1 MKDQEKM
8 SAILKK
14 IDFVMEKV
22 ECIVTSLCMAGMVVT
37 VLVGIVLR
45 FILKIPNAYGE
56 EISRYLMIAVIFIGI
71 AMAARERAHLGID
84 SLVNA
89 LPPKGGKAL
98 RVFTDILSCFLYGFL
113 TVESYRFCSLAMQYN
128 QKSPSMTFLPMY
140 LVYGLLLVGFI
151 LSTITAVLV
160 ILNDHVCRRPFL
172 NLENEDSE
180 TSTEIKE
187 G

>member
-1 MKDQEKM
+1 MKDQQKF

-14 IDFVMEKV
+14 IDFVMEKA
-22 ECIVTSLCMAGMVVT
+22 ECFVTSLCMAGMVIT

-56 EISRYLMIAVIFIGI
+56 EISRYLMIAAVFIGI
-71 AMAARERAHLGID
+71 SMAARERAHLGID

-89 LPPKGGKAL
+89 LPPKAGKAL
-98 RVFTDILSCFLYGFL
+98 RVFTDVISCFLYGFL
-113 TVESYRFCSLAMQYN
+113 AMESFRFCSLAMQYN
-128 QKSPSMTFLPMY
+128 QKSPSMNFLPMY

-160 ILNDHVCRRPFL
+160 ILNDHICHQPFL
-172 NLENEDSE
+172 NISNEENES
-180 TSTEIKE
+180 STEHK
-187 G
+187 GG